1 MEPAY
6 IIAIAVVVA
15 LIVLF
20 IMFRFGIGVF
30 KGSFSARHG
39 DSQFEGNAE
48 IKGAQGGREAGT
60 VVKGTKM
67 IGKNLKVRVAK
78 NDARVEDTLMKGVDL
93 DLTVESENESNLSDR
108 EQKA

>member
-20 IMFRFGIGVF
+20 VMFRFGIGFF
-30 KGSFSARHG
+30 KGGFRARHG
-39 DSQFEGNAE
+39 DSEIEGNAE
-48 IKGAQGGREAGT
+48 IRGARDGRQAGT

-67 IGKNLKVRVAK
+67 IGKKQKMRIAK
-78 NDARVEDTLMKGVDL
+78 DDTRVEDTVMKGEEQEFIVD
-93 DLTVESENESNLSDR
+93 ESDR
-108 EQKA
+108 EDKT

>member
-20 IMFRFGIGVF
+20 VMFRFGIGFF
-30 KGSFSARHG
+30 KGGFRAKHG
-39 DSQFEGNAE
+39 DSEFEGNAE
-48 IKGAQGGREAGT
+48 IRGAREGRQAGT

-67 IGKNLKVRVAK
+67 IGKKQKMRVAK
-78 NDARVEDTLMKGVDL
+78 DDTRVEDTVMKGEEQEFIVD
-93 DLTVESENESNLSDR
+93 ESDR
-108 EQKA
+108 EDNA

>member
-20 IMFRFGIGVF
+20 VMFRGGIGF
-30 KGSFSARHG
+30 AKGSFRAKRG
-39 DSQFEGNAE
+39 ENEFEANAE
-48 IKGAQGGREAGT
+48 MRAAQEGRQAGT

-67 IGKNLKVRVAK
+67 IGKKQKMRVAK
-78 NDARVEDTLMKGVDL
+78 DDARVEDTEMKGEEQEFI
-93 DLTVESENESNLSDR
+93 VEEGDR
-108 EQKA
+108 EDKA